1 MDIKSDRE
9 KLVKA
14 FDHMVENVS
23 HSIHVAEEAV
33 SPTIDEMVHN
43 AQRITADLFKLTKKE
58 SERLGKTLKRDIKS
72 AHKAINQQG
81 KELKDWLSFDLTLV
95 EDKFAELIARAADK
109 TWLDFRSFEEENKH
123 EIDDRA
129 TDSYR
134 TGEICSA
141 GTLCCKNCVQTINL
155 TKTSHIPPCPHCHHT
170 EFYRVVS

>member
-33 SPTIDEMVHN
+33 SPTIDEIVQN
-43 AQRITADLFKLTKKE
+43 AQKITADLFKLTKKE
-58 SERLGKTLKRDIKS
+58 SERLGKTLKRDIES
-72 AHKAINQQG
+72 ANKTLNQQG

-95 EDKFAELIARAADK
+95 EDKFIELIARAADK
-109 TWLDFRSFEEENKH
+109 TWLEFRSFEDEE
-123 EIDDRA
+123 RQA
-129 TDSYR
+129 DSYH
-134 TGEICSA
+134 TGEICNA
-141 GTLCCKNCVQTINL
+141 GTLCCKNCVQTIHMS
-155 TKTSHIPPCPHCHHT
+155 KSGHIPPCPHCHHT